1 MNVLDIT
8 EEEFLTDETF
18 PDSDALLRETW
29 PVPPEDD
36 SREFEL
42 YLLDIGVRI

>member
-8 EEEFLTDETF
+8 EEEFRIDETF

>member
-8 EEEFLTDETF
+8 EEDFLIDETF
-18 PDSDALLRETW
+18 PDSDALLQETW

>member
-1 MNVLDIT
+1 MSVLDIT
-8 EEEFLTDETF
+8 EEEFLIDETF

-29 PVPPEDD
+29 PIPPEDD

>member
-8 EEEFLTDETF
+8 EEEFPIDETF